1 MDLNQL
7 TQAGT
12 FCALPFVHQ
21 EKNMQGQ
28 HNICCYSNEK
38 QFDTPDQNSF
48 DSFNSGTM
56 NSIRT
61 QMLNG
66 LKPKQC
72 ASCYQL
78 EDQGIRSPR
87 LSETNVWLNST
98 GYLESI
104 KLKRNIQFFQQNR
117 PITPISYDLRY
128 SNTCTLKCRMCNSGS
143 SSSINQEY
151 SKLTAKW
158 PDKFWT
164 VDNPRINHAVEITED
179 ITKVYLAGGE
189 PLVEPLNLALLN
201 QLADVN
207 PEVNLVINT
216 SLNHLSDRFLT
227 ILNRFQHLTLAVSLD
242 GTAAVNDYIRSGS
255 DFATVTENIKQVM
268 HHYLMFGSCISI
280 YNIFNVP
287 DLVQFVIDNYPT
299 AKDNHGINIVGGID
313 ELALDNVPVKLRP
326 MLIEQLTA
334 ALDIAGAQA
343 RPGIQNLIVTLEQ
356 DNFDQARF
364 ERFKR
369 YTTILDQ
376 NRNQSVGAVVP
387 ELAEYF

>member
-1 MDLNQL
+1 
-7 TQAGT
+7 
-12 FCALPFVHQ
+12 
-21 EKNMQGQ
+21 
-28 HNICCYSNEK
+28 
-38 QFDTPDQNSF
+38 
-48 DSFNSGTM
+48 
-56 NSIRT
+56 
-61 QMLNG
+61 
-66 LKPKQC
+66 
-72 ASCYQL
+72 
-78 EDQGIRSPR
+78 
-87 LSETNVWLNST
+87 
-98 GYLESI
+98 
-104 KLKRNIQFFQQNR
+104 
-117 PITPISYDLRY
+117 
-128 SNTCTLKCRMCNSGS
+128 MCNSGS